1 MIMQNELKNKIDKYE
16 NYINSIKN
24 ELINEL
30 ERLEKENKKLKEE
43 NSKLQKI
50 YETLNFEFD
59 QYKEK
64 YNDDRF
70 EELVTK
76 RIKESK
82 DNSFDFIEDIK
93 ECMLLKQ
100 PDKNEEILT
109 NLEGLVRAELENEK
123 SKIYSDMLIRDVLN
137 YLYINK
143 NDNIINNILMSSN
156 KIIENNILTSND
168 KKTNAIF
175 AIEMLKYY
183 AIIQKKDFASKW
195 LEIIISEKLLN
206 YLNDEEK
213 SLVDLLYL
221 SLDLNEDDKVFDKV
235 DSIQEIVKAR
245 KYDYLWYELYN
256 KFITEKENIYDKL
269 AILKLYYN
277 EMSLIDFRIKESLV
291 KPIMDNLIS
300 EIEKYK
306 EKNTIDN
313 LNNSN
318 VKLENETIE
327 RQNNTTDLVDENEV
341 NILKEKIEEIKKNF
355 IKTNI
360 MKIKKFMRQ
369 GRPEAE
375 KEKLISLLE
384 YSKYFSRIQEKELNT
399 ILLISIFY
407 NLHNRLIKNEAFDN
421 RYRNSAIESRF
432 IRMLDLEIGI
442 TTGTA
447 IKEPIRVFLNE
458 NRDELKKFDSEVV
471 KKVFLIIEDVFS
483 EVAESVIITKEQKK
497 LCSKDIGILR
507 DKRVY
512 LKLIDDNN
520 NIRYILINCSMCERC
535 NSLYIMDKRLKK
547 LKNKVNS
554 KILIKEKIDIV
565 YKSNSMDKRKELG
578 VAGEYNNLIEYFMI
592 NDNKRLKETS
602 EKLLNSID
610 KIKSLTRTEFVSTL
624 LCGYVAGIDRRI
636 LMMALQDYNLSMSCD
651 SIFLNRLLNNKDY
664 LGYWNNNSANIDIDK
679 NIKSIIFYRINKAVK
694 NVGTSN
700 SNYKVSGEFDG
711 KSLNEESPLKRLG
724 YSSTITRAQRANIL
738 KNKAIPKLGKA
749 KVKGHIEW
757 LINVNKNKS
766 NMQNSVN
773 EWRYDLEFLLK

>member
-1 MIMQNELKNKIDKYE
+1 MRLK
-16 NYINSIKN
+16 SIK
-24 ELINEL
+24 
-30 ERLEKENKKLKEE
+30 K
-43 NSKLQKI
+43 
-50 YETLNFEFD
+50 
-59 QYKEK
+59 
-64 YNDDRF
+64 
-70 EELVTK
+70 
-76 RIKESK
+76 
-82 DNSFDFIEDIK
+82 
-93 ECMLLKQ
+93 
-100 PDKNEEILT
+100 
-109 NLEGLVRAELENEK
+109 
-123 SKIYSDMLIRDVLN
+123 
-137 YLYINK
+137 
-143 NDNIINNILMSSN
+143 
-156 KIIENNILTSND
+156 
-168 KKTNAIF
+168 
-175 AIEMLKYY
+175 
-183 AIIQKKDFASKW
+183 
-195 LEIIISEKLLN
+195 
-206 YLNDEEK
+206 
-213 SLVDLLYL
+213 
-221 SLDLNEDDKVFDKV
+221 
-235 DSIQEIVKAR
+235 
-245 KYDYLWYELYN
+245 
-256 KFITEKENIYDKL
+256 
-269 AILKLYYN
+269 
-277 EMSLIDFRIKESLV
+277 
-291 KPIMDNLIS
+291 
-300 EIEKYK
+300 
-306 EKNTIDN
+306 KNTIDN

-610 KIKSLTRTEFVSTL
+610 KIKS
-624 LCGYVAGIDRRI
+624 
-636 LMMALQDYNLSMSCD
+636 
-651 SIFLNRLLNNKDY
+651 
-664 LGYWNNNSANIDIDK
+664 
-679 NIKSIIFYRINKAVK
+679 
-694 NVGTSN
+694 
-700 SNYKVSGEFDG
+700 
-711 KSLNEESPLKRLG
+711 
-724 YSSTITRAQRANIL
+724 
-738 KNKAIPKLGKA
+738 
-749 KVKGHIEW
+749 
-757 LINVNKNKS
+757 
-766 NMQNSVN
+766 
-773 EWRYDLEFLLK
+773 

>member
-1 MIMQNELKNKIDKYE
+1 MQNELKNKIDKYE

>member
-1 MIMQNELKNKIDKYE
+1 MQNELKNKIDKYE

-24 ELINEL
+24 EVINEL

>member
-1 MIMQNELKNKIDKYE
+1 MQNELKNKIDKYE

-318 VKLENETIE
+318 VNLENETIE

>member
-1 MIMQNELKNKIDKYE
+1 
-16 NYINSIKN
+16 
-24 ELINEL
+24 
-30 ERLEKENKKLKEE
+30 
-43 NSKLQKI
+43 
-50 YETLNFEFD
+50 
-59 QYKEK
+59 
-64 YNDDRF
+64 
-70 EELVTK
+70 
-76 RIKESK
+76 
-82 DNSFDFIEDIK
+82 
-93 ECMLLKQ
+93 
-100 PDKNEEILT
+100 
-109 NLEGLVRAELENEK
+109 
-123 SKIYSDMLIRDVLN
+123 
-137 YLYINK
+137 
-143 NDNIINNILMSSN
+143 
-156 KIIENNILTSND
+156 
-168 KKTNAIF
+168 
-175 AIEMLKYY
+175 
-183 AIIQKKDFASKW
+183 
-195 LEIIISEKLLN
+195 
-206 YLNDEEK
+206 
-213 SLVDLLYL
+213 
-221 SLDLNEDDKVFDKV
+221 
-235 DSIQEIVKAR
+235 
-245 KYDYLWYELYN
+245 
-256 KFITEKENIYDKL
+256 
-269 AILKLYYN
+269 
-277 EMSLIDFRIKESLV
+277 
-291 KPIMDNLIS
+291 
-300 EIEKYK
+300 
-306 EKNTIDN
+306 
-313 LNNSN
+313 
-318 VKLENETIE
+318 
-327 RQNNTTDLVDENEV
+327 
-341 NILKEKIEEIKKNF
+341 
-355 IKTNI
+355 

>member
-1 MIMQNELKNKIDKYE
+1 MQNELKNKIDKYE

-483 EVAESVIITKEQKK
+483 EVAESVIITK
-497 LCSKDIGILR
+497 
-507 DKRVY
+507 
-512 LKLIDDNN
+512 
-520 NIRYILINCSMCERC
+520 
-535 NSLYIMDKRLKK
+535 
-547 LKNKVNS
+547 
-554 KILIKEKIDIV
+554 
-565 YKSNSMDKRKELG
+565 
-578 VAGEYNNLIEYFMI
+578 
-592 NDNKRLKETS
+592 NKR
-602 EKLLNSID
+602 N
-610 KIKSLTRTEFVSTL
+610 FV
-624 LCGYVAGIDRRI
+624 VRI
-636 LMMALQDYNLSMSCD
+636 
-651 SIFLNRLLNNKDY
+651 
-664 LGYWNNNSANIDIDK
+664 
-679 NIKSIIFYRINKAVK
+679 
-694 NVGTSN
+694 
-700 SNYKVSGEFDG
+700 
-711 KSLNEESPLKRLG
+711 
-724 YSSTITRAQRANIL
+724 
-738 KNKAIPKLGKA
+738 
-749 KVKGHIEW
+749 
-757 LINVNKNKS
+757 
-766 NMQNSVN
+766 
-773 EWRYDLEFLLK
+773 